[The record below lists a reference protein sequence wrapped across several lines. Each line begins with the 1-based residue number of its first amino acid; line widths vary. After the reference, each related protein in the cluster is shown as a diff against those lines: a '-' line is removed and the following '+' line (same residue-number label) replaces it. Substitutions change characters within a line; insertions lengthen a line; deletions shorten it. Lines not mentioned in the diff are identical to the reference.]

1 MFLSSANSSAIDFDQ
16 NSPER
21 ISLGRRFVSPR
32 PFIKWA
38 GGKRRLLEQYSPFL
52 PTPTQFNHYFEPFL
66 GGGAVFFHLHPI
78 RAVLADLNAD
88 LINCYRVVRD
98 YPEQLIEVLS
108 KHKTSEQYFYRVREL
123 TPDNL
128 TPIER
133 ASRFIYLNKTCYN
146 GLYRVNK
153 QGQFNVPYG
162 RYKKPL
168 ICDTEVIRVASKSL
182 KNIQLSVSSF
192 EKTVEQARA
201 RDFIYLDPP
210 YVPLSPTASFTSYT
224 SVNFTEHD
232 QAKLAQIVRILHQRG
247 CLVMVSNSD
256 TKLVRMLYQGFNIL
270 TVHCARSINSN
281 PFARGTVTE
290 LLIRNY

>member
-1 MFLSSANSSAIDFDQ
+1 MFLSSANSRAVDFDQ
-16 NSPER
+16 NTEH
-21 ISLGRRFVSPR
+21 ILLGKRSVPAR

-52 PTPTQFNHYFEPFL
+52 PNPTEINYYFEPFL
-66 GGGAVFFHLHPI
+66 GGGAVFFHLKPSK
-78 RAVLADLNAD
+78 AFLADLNAD
-88 LINCYRVVRD
+88 LINCYSIVRD
-98 YPEQLIEVLS
+98 DPEELIIALS
-108 KHKTSEQYFYRVREL
+108 RHKTSEQYFYKVREL
-123 TPDNL
+123 VPEYL

-168 ICDTEVIRVASKSL
+168 ICDAEVIRVASESL
-182 KNIQLSVSSF
+182 KDVQLTVSSF
-192 EKTVEQARA
+192 EKTIEKAEK

-224 SVNFTEHD
+224 SSNFTEHD
-232 QAKLAQIVRILHQRG
+232 QVKLAQLVRMLDKKG
-247 CLVMVSNSD
+247 CFVMLSNSD
-256 TKLVRMLYQGFNIL
+256 TKLVRALYQGFNII
-270 TVHCARSINSN
+270 TVHCPRSINSN

-290 LLIRNY
+290 LLITNY

>member
-1 MFLSSANSSAIDFDQ
+1 MFLSSANSSAVDFEQ
-16 NSPER
+16 NTER
-21 ISLGRRFVSPR
+21 ISLGKRFVPAR

-52 PTPTQFNHYFEPFL
+52 PSISQFNHYFEPFL
-66 GGGAVFFHLHPI
+66 GGGAVFFHLRTPK
-78 RAVLADLNAD
+78 ALLADLNAD
-88 LINCYRVVRD
+88 LINCYRMVRD
-98 YPEQLIEVLS
+98 NPEELIDALS
-108 KHKTSEQYFYRVREL
+108 KHKTSEQYFYKIREL
-123 TPDNL
+123 VPETLSPLD
-128 TPIER
+128 R

-168 ICDTEVIRVASKSL
+168 ICDTEVIKAASQAL
-182 KNIQLSVSSF
+182 KNIQLTVSSF
-192 EKTVEQARA
+192 EKTVEKAQK

-224 SVNFTEHD
+224 STNFTEQD
-232 QAKLAQIVRILHQRG
+232 QLRLSLLVRELDKKG
-247 CLVMVSNSD
+247 CLVMLSNSD
-256 TKLVRMLYQGFNIL
+256 TKLVRDLYQGLSII
-270 TVHCARSINSN
+270 TVQCPRSINSN

-290 LLIRNY
+290 LLIKNY

>member
-1 MFLSSANSSAIDFDQ
+1 MFLSSANSSAVDFEQ
-16 NSPER
+16 NTER
-21 ISLGRRFVSPR
+21 ISLGKRLVPSR

-52 PTPTQFNHYFEPFL
+52 PSPTQFNYYFEPFL
-66 GGGAVFFHLHPI
+66 GGGALFFHLRPVK
-78 RAVLADLNAD
+78 AFLADLNAD

-98 YPEQLIEVLS
+98 SPEELIEVLS
-108 KHKTSEQYFYRVREL
+108 KHKTSEQYFYRIREL
-123 TPDNL
+123 IPENL
-128 TPIER
+128 TPLQR

-162 RYKKPL
+162 KYKKPL
-168 ICDTEVIRVASKSL
+168 ICDSEVIRTASESL
-182 KNIQLSVSSF
+182 KEIHLSVSSF
-192 EKTVEQARA
+192 EKTVEKAQK

-224 SVNFTEHD
+224 SSNFTEQD
-232 QAKLAQIVRILHQRG
+232 QAKLAQLVRTLDKKG
-247 CLVMVSNSD
+247 CLVMLSNSD
-256 TKLVRMLYQGFNIL
+256 TKLVRTLYQDFSII
-270 TVHCARSINSN
+270 TVNCPRSINSN
-281 PFARGTVTE
+281 PFARGNVTE